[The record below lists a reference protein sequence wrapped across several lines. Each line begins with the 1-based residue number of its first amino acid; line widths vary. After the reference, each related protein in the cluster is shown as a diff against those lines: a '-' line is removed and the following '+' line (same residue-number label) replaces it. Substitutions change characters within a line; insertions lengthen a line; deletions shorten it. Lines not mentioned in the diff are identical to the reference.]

1 MPYWVVSGYAPLIFF
16 KAISR
21 DVSATQSANVHDN
34 EDMLK
39 LQLYFCICCPFLD
52 FLFLN
57 FFLFTVAIGKK
68 SNGNSN
74 AGLQWKVWFSTRFL
88 SDAAVFPNCLCG
100 QIVCARSLFVLPVT
114 VSRSQLRAVTT
125 SQTLTTG
132 SVCLFKR
139 VISWHSICVYSI
151 QGHRCHH

>member
-1 MPYWVVSGYAPLIFF
+1 MPYWVVSGYAPLILF
-16 KAISR
+16 KAISM

-39 LQLYFCICCPFLD
+39 LQLYFCISCPLLD
-52 FLFLN
+52 FLF
-57 FFLFTVAIGKK
+57 FFSKIPCRNRKE

-74 AGLQWKVWFSTRFL
+74 AGLRWKVWFSTRFL
-88 SDAAVFPNCLCG
+88 SDAAIFPNCLCG

-114 VSRSQLRAVTT
+114 VSRSQLQAVTT

-132 SVCLFKR
+132 SACLFKR